1 MVTTKYKE
9 LWGFF
14 EYVIFPVKILQTF
27 LLGTVLNKS
36 SELQNIIGIATLDSE
51 KLDLT
56 EEITLDLLCRAN
68 IESSVMN
75 SSPKTILMCV
85 VVDILTSLFF
95 IMMSYYFLSMLLW
108 VFVINFPI
116 SFALLIVL
124 MTNFSSFTSI
134 FVNLA
139 LNLERLVL
147 GGIFQKMRYKSIIS
161 DKEIRKNV
169 RKSIKDGSSFFTVG
183 TLYRSELVTGEYE
196 RAINKIVEVSRQNP
210 SPPIETFKAIYEF
223 YFSLKNKLDVIEFL
237 DNYDFNLEIK

>member
-27 LLGTVLNKS
+27 LLGTAVNKS
-36 SELQNIIGIATLDSE
+36 SELQSIMGLATLDSG
-51 KLDLT
+51 KKDLT
-56 EEITLDLLCRAN
+56 EEIVLDLLCRAN

-75 SSPKTILMCV
+75 NNPKMILMCIG
-85 VVDILTSLFF
+85 VDIFTSLFL
-95 IMMSYYFLSMLLW
+95 IMIDYYFLSMLLW

-124 MTNFSSFTSI
+124 MTNFSSFISI
-134 FVNLA
+134 FVNLV

-161 DKEIRKNV
+161 DKELGNNV
-169 RKSIKDGSSFFTVG
+169 RKSIKDGSSFLTVG
-183 TLYRSELVTGEYE
+183 TLYRSELVTGRYE
-196 RAINKIVEVSRQNP
+196 SAIHKIIEVSSKNP
-210 SPPIETFKAIYEF
+210 SPPYETFKAIYVF
-223 YFSLKNKLDVIEFL
+223 YFSLKNKLDIIEFL
-237 DNYDFNLEIK
+237 DNYDFNLEIR

>member
-27 LLGTVLNKS
+27 LLGTALNKS
-36 SELQNIIGIATLDSE
+36 SELQSIMGIATLDSE
-51 KLDLT
+51 KKDLT
-56 EEITLDLLCRAN
+56 EEIVLDLLCRAN

-75 SSPKTILMCV
+75 NNPKTILMCIG
-85 VVDILTSLFF
+85 VDILTSLFF
-95 IMMSYYFLSMLLW
+95 IMTDYYFLSMLLW

-116 SFALLIVL
+116 SFALLIVII
-124 MTNFSSFTSI
+124 TNFSSFISI
-134 FVNLA
+134 FVNLV

-169 RKSIKDGSSFFTVG
+169 RKSIKDGSSFLTVG
-183 TLYRSELVTGEYE
+183 TLYRSELVTGRYKS
-196 RAINKIVEVSRQNP
+196 AISKIMEVSAKIP
-210 SPPIETFKAIYEF
+210 SPPYETFKAIYEF
-223 YFSLKNKLDVIEFL
+223 YFSLKNKLDIIEFL
-237 DNYDFNLEIK
+237 DNYDFNLEIG